1 MSNGGDALMK
11 LPGSRRAMQQLVEQ
25 HYETLY
31 RYAFRLSGSSA
42 MPRT

>member
-1 MSNGGDALMK
+1 MK

-25 HYETLY
+25 HYEALY

-42 MPRT
+42 DAET